1 MKRMLFFVFALMI
14 VLSVSVPSF
23 AGIIHVAANNG
34 NFEKV
39 KRLVSNNPDLVNEK
53 DLNNKTALH
62 FAAFAGHPEIVEYL
76 LENGADVNA
85 KDVYNMTPLHAA
97 VLRSLSP
104 SLNSDSVK
112 KWNKLIDRLNAHAT
126 AEEKQVWDN
135 LDETVRNTIAIIA
148 KTHSSDSKDREMIIN
163 GLNTLLA
170 KRDFYS
176 KEKFPAIKLN
186 EDQEYQIKDGFDCLS
201 KNNLMKFNRTVLES
215 IIPEISKMEDISG
228 NFKVVEILLSRG
240 ANINGKGKE
249 GVTALHLA
257 ILYDNDRIAQLLI
270 EKGAGFDIRTD
281 SSYTALYYAYMKRNL
296 RIIKMLED
304 RGADTY

>member
-1 MKRMLFFVFALMI
+1 MRKISFLIFTLI
-14 VLSVSVPSF
+14 IIISNSVACF

-39 KRLVSNNPDLVNEK
+39 KKLVSNNPDLVNER

-76 LENGADVNA
+76 IENGADVNA
-85 KDVYNMTPLHAA
+85 KDIYNMTPLHAA

-112 KWNKLIDRLNAHAT
+112 DWNKLIDRLNVHAT
-126 AEEKQVWDN
+126 GEEKQVWDN
-135 LDETVRNTIAIIA
+135 LDETVRNIITIIA

-163 GLNTLLA
+163 GLNMLLA
-170 KRDFYS
+170 KKDFYS
-176 KEKFPAIKLN
+176 KEKFPEIKLN

-201 KNNLMKFNRTVLES
+201 KENVMKFNRTILES
-215 IIPEISKMEDISG
+215 ILPEISKMEDISS
-228 NFKVVEILLSRG
+228 NYKVVEILLSRG
-240 ANINGKGKE
+240 ANINDKGKE

-281 SSYTALYYAYMKRNL
+281 SSYTALYYAYMKRNP